1 MNLYRINIVFWLEVI
16 SEFDEFDLV
25 LFENVI
31 HSFIMQ

>member
-1 MNLYRINIVFWLEVI
+1 MNLYRINIVSWVQVI

-31 HSFIMQ
+31 HSFFMQ